1 MAIVKS
7 LRAQRLLERPQ
18 FIKDALEVGMTKY
31 PGGHL
36 DLWARVELEDH
47 LVKSLSLHGDF
58 EDYQKVLFESMAS
71 LLVGG
76 PIARLDE
83 LSVRECEAY
92 LRDRNSEVSIE
103 EMTET
108 HEEVLKSAFK
118 WLRIISQPIHSKDY
132 TFPSEKGPFHQLKLV
147 EKIKELKAFLR
158 SPEILTIYQNLPLP
172 ELVDVEE
179 LTVYIHAPYASL
191 SEKEQFSK
199 LHALGVLTFKEEN
212 LNFIPEE
219 M

>member
-18 FIKDALEVGMTKY
+18 FIKDALEAGMTKY
-31 PGGHL
+31 PGAHL
-36 DLWARVELEDH
+36 VLWARVELEDH
-47 LVKSLSLHGDF
+47 LVKSLSLYGEI
-58 EDYQKVLFESMAS
+58 EDHQKVLFESMAS
-71 LLVGG
+71 LLIGG

-103 EMTET
+103 EMTEN

-118 WLRIISQPIHSKDY
+118 WLRLISRPIRSQNY
-132 TFPSEKGPFHQLKLV
+132 IFPSEKGPFHQLRLV
-147 EKIKELKAFLR
+147 EKIRELKAFLR

-179 LTVYIHAPYASL
+179 LTVYIHAPYGSQI
-191 SEKEQFSK
+191 EKEQFSK
-199 LHALGVLTFKEEN
+199 LHALGVLTFEEEN